1 MVGTRQSAELGGV
14 AVLRSEASLQGNGV
28 LLLAGWAP
36 GLIFHLSEKF
46 CRPPNIIF
54 NAFLFCSNQLSL
66 IL

>member
-1 MVGTRQSAELGGV
+1 MAGTRQSAELGGV
-14 AVLRSEASLQGNGV
+14 AVLRSKASLQGNGV
-28 LLLAGWAP
+28 LLLAGRTP
-36 GLIFHLSEKF
+36 GLIFHPSKEF